1 MLHCIDRI
9 FTFKLRP
16 RLTPERSKVYSSC
29 KHRNIA
35 AFVDQTITAGVDIG
49 AEISP
54 RIFDLFG
61 IVLAPMMLFYIYAV
75 GTFIK
80 AGIQARKRIKLP
92 VPAKG
97 VLEGSNLLPTTSK
110 NSTC

>member
-1 MLHCIDRI
+1 MFHCIDRI

-16 RLTPERSKVYSSC
+16 RLTPERSKVYSGC

-54 RIFDLFG
+54 RIFGLFG
-61 IVLAPMMLFYIYAV
+61 FVLATMMLFYIYAV
-75 GTFIK
+75 STFIE
-80 AGIQARKRIKLP
+80 AGI
-92 VPAKG
+92 
-97 VLEGSNLLPTTSK
+97 
-110 NSTC
+110 